1 MNSGDKFSATC
12 ASQDF
17 ESVIL
22 TSSDI
27 PGAELDEP
35 FCKHTVV
42 SLHWWLLCRGITA
55 STSWKKS
62 QLIARYQ
69 YVALLHFFNLFSY

>member
-1 MNSGDKFSATC
+1 MNSGDKSLVTC
-12 ASQDF
+12 ASQDL

-27 PGAELDEP
+27 PKLDEP

-42 SLHWWLLCRGITA
+42 SLRWWLLCRGITA
-55 STSWKKS
+55 PTSW
-62 QLIARYQ
+62 
-69 YVALLHFFNLFSY
+69 NLSSGKLNERRVYLA

>member
-1 MNSGDKFSATC
+1 MNSGDKSSATC

-27 PGAELDEP
+27 PGAKLDEP

-42 SLHWWLLCRGITA
+42 SLRWWLLCRGITA
-55 STSWKKS
+55 PTSWKKS
-62 QLIARYQ
+62 QLIAR
-69 YVALLHFFNLFSY
+69 

>member
-1 MNSGDKFSATC
+1 MNSGDKFSAMC

-27 PGAELDEP
+27 PGAELNEP
-35 FCKHTVV
+35 FCKYTVV
-42 SLHWWLLCRGITA
+42 AVCWLLLCQGITS
-55 STSWKKS
+55 STSRKKS
-62 QLIARYQ
+62 QLIARYCM
-69 YVALLHFFNLFSY
+69 